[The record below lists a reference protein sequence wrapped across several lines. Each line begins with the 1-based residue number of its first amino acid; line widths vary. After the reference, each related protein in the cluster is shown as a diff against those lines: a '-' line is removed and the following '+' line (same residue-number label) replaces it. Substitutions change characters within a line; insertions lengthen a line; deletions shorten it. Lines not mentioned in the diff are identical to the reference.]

1 MVRRICMTLAVLAG
15 IAAAVLL
22 ATPST
27 AVASTGCGTVINA
40 AAVDRPLAAD
50 APGLT
55 RQELVTARQTDQAC
69 HAALVRTTA
78 LAGLAGLLCIGFG
91 TVVVLGRSEDD
102 DLGDVRAVPH
112 PVGA

>member
-22 ATPST
+22 ATPSS
-27 AVASTGCGTVINA
+27 AVTSHGCESVINA
-40 AAVDRPLAAD
+40 AAVDRALAAD

-55 RQELVTARQTDQAC
+55 GQELVAARRADQAC

-78 LAGLAGLLCIGFG
+78 LAGLAGLVCIGFG
-91 TVVVLGRSEDD
+91 TVIVFGRPEDEDD
-102 DLGDVRAVPH
+102 LRSAPH
-112 PVGA
+112 PALV